1 MATYSYTD
9 CLQNSYRVNWRIGDV
24 LDGRRFDLSRRWLP
38 TQLSG
43 ADAIASLSPEEK
55 TKLSHVEMGAYA
67 HLFGYVEE
75 FIAPKMG
82 ALARDFEIDHRDAFD
97 ALTNFAAE
105 EVKHMNLF
113 REVWNRVDDTLG
125 FPLAL
130 VSGQKDVARA
140 VLSKQTGAV
149 LLLTAAIEW
158 FTQLHYLSCFKDNDA
173 LDPFTRHIFKCH
185 WLEESQHARMDH
197 LETLRAFSGIGPERR
212 DAAVADLIELV
223 GAVDG
228 LLQQQ
233 AGLDVENL
241 QRYLDRGLSPS
252 TLQEV
257 YAAVLDAKRYTFI
270 ASGVTHPNF
279 QELFGAVT
287 TGAQQENVQKALAGI
302 LQPAAGQMAVMDLAP
317 VSG

>member
-1 MATYSYTD
+1 MAQYSYGE
-9 CLQNSYRVNWRIGDV
+9 CLQRSYRVNWKISDV
-24 LDGRRFDLSRRWLP
+24 VSGQSFDPSRRWLP
-38 TQLSG
+38 ARLSG
-43 ADAIASLSPEEK
+43 ADAIGSLSREEK
-55 TKLSHVEMGAYA
+55 TKLNHVEMGAYA

-75 FIAPKMG
+75 FIAPKMVT
-82 ALARDFEIDHRDAFD
+82 LARDFEIDNREAFD

-113 REVWNRVDDTLG
+113 REVRGHVDAAVR

-130 VSGQKDVARA
+130 IPGQKEVARA

-158 FTQLHYLSCFKDNDA
+158 LTQLHYLTCFKDDEA

-197 LETLRAFSGIGPERR
+197 LETLRAFAGLG
-212 DAAVADLIELV
+212 DADREMAVDDLIELV

-233 AGLDVENL
+233 AHLDVDNL
-241 QRYLDRGLSPS
+241 ERYLDRPLGASARE
-252 TLQEV
+252 EV
-257 YAAVLDAKRYTFI
+257 YERVLGAKRYTFI
-270 ASGVTHPNF
+270 ESGVTHPNF
-279 QELFGAVT
+279 LQLFAAVT
-287 TGAQQENVQKALAGI
+287 TPAQQERVQKALASV
-302 LQPAAGQMAVMDLAP
+302 LPPAA
-317 VSG
+317 

>member
-1 MATYSYTD
+1 
-9 CLQNSYRVNWRIGDV
+9 
-24 LDGRRFDLSRRWLP
+24 
-38 TQLSG
+38 
-43 ADAIASLSPEEK
+43 
-55 TKLSHVEMGAYA
+55 
-67 HLFGYVEE
+67 
-75 FIAPKMG
+75 
-82 ALARDFEIDHRDAFD
+82 
-97 ALTNFAAE
+97 
-105 EVKHMNLF
+105 
-113 REVWNRVDDTLG
+113 
-125 FPLAL
+125 
-130 VSGQKDVARA
+130 
-140 VLSKQTGAV
+140 
-149 LLLTAAIEW
+149 
-158 FTQLHYLSCFKDNDA
+158 
-173 LDPFTRHIFKCH
+173 
-185 WLEESQHARMDH
+185 MDH

-302 LQPAAGQMAVMDLAP
+302 LQPAAGQMAVMELAP
-317 VSG
+317 VSA